1 MAHRTFNDR
10 IGRRWDAWTVMP
22 TKVERRSDSAPVE
35 ADRRRV
41 VEPRVRL
48 GQAMADGWLCFE
60 TKGEKRRM
68 APFPERWDVM
78 TDEELVELCAAAEL
92 APPPRRLVE

>member
-1 MAHRTFNDR
+1 
-10 IGRRWDAWTVMP
+10 MP
-22 TKVERRSDSAPVE
+22 TKVERRTESVHVE
-35 ADRRRV
+35 YDRRHA

-68 APFPERWDVM
+68 APYPARWDAM
-78 TDEELVELCAAAEL
+78 SDEELIELCAAAEL